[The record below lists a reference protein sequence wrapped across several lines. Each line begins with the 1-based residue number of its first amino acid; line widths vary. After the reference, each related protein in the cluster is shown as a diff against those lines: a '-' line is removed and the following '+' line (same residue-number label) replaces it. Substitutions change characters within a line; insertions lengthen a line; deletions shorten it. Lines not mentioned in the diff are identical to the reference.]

1 MKRILIGGAIA
12 GALLWSG
19 VISAMQDGCRTL
31 ETNVRQNSTQ
41 VSGGSRTVRLENALC
56 RLELRTRGDIA
67 YSPDFRGIATVSP
80 GGSFTL
86 EEREGGV
93 HRRLTL
99 TWRSGAPESSYQ
111 VGGRTQAFDAIAQAW
126 LADRLLLLY
135 RSNGLAAP
143 ERAAWLLRTQGLDAV
158 LAEAERVGSSSGR
171 AAYLAA
177 AFAHPA
183 IDGQRIARVLREALP
198 AASTAQGN
206 LLTQV
211 AARRPIEPELAAAL
225 LDATRSLSSSTR
237 QREVLLA
244 AAAPDAPRTLVG
256 GALDAAASITSAS
269 SRDAVLAHVAQHHT
283 FDDDLL
289 AAYLAAAEGMASS
302 TALRSALEAAV
313 RKPELTQAQLA
324 RVLRASTA
332 ITSTAARADFLVATA
347 QRELAGDALAAY
359 LQAARSI
366 PGSSQRSRALD
377 ALQ

>member
-1 MKRILIGGAIA
+1 MKRILFGGAIA

-19 VISAMQDGCRTL
+19 VISATQDGCRTL
-31 ETNVRQNSTQ
+31 ETNVRQNITQ
-41 VSGGSRTVRLENALC
+41 ASGGSLTLKLENALC

-99 TWRSGAPESSYQ
+99 TERSGAPKSSYQ
-111 VGGRTQAFDAIAQAW
+111 VGGRAQAFDATAQAW

-135 RSNGLAAP
+135 RSNGLAGT
-143 ERAAWLLRTQGLDAV
+143 ERAAWMLRTQGLDAV
-158 LAEAERVGSSSGR
+158 LAGAERVESSAGR
-171 AAYLAA
+171 SAYLAA
-177 AFAHPA
+177 AFAHPS
-183 IDGQRIARVLREALP
+183 IDGQRITRVLREGLP
-198 AASTAQGN
+198 ASSSAQGN
-206 LLTQV
+206 LLTQA

-225 LDATRSLSSSTR
+225 FDATRSLSSSTR

-244 AAAPDAPRTLVG
+244 AAAPGAPHTLVV
-256 GALDAAASITSAS
+256 GALNAATSITSTSGRA
-269 SRDAVLAHVAQHHT
+269 AVLAHVAEHHT
-283 FDDDLL
+283 FDDAVL
-289 AAYLAAAEGMASS
+289 AAYLAAAEDMTSS
-302 TALRSALEAAV
+302 SSLRTALEAAV
-313 RKPELTQAQLA
+313 RRPELTQAQLA

-332 ITSTAARADFLVATA
+332 ITSAAGRADFLVATA

-359 LQAARSI
+359 LQAARAI
-366 PGSSQRSRALD
+366 PSSSQQTRALD

>member
-1 MKRILIGGAIA
+1 LPRR
-12 GALLWSG
+12 
-19 VISAMQDGCRTL
+19 SA
-31 ETNVRQNSTQ
+31 S
-41 VSGGSRTVRLENALC
+41 
-56 RLELRTRGDIA
+56 
-67 YSPDFRGIATVSP
+67 
-80 GGSFTL
+80 
-86 EEREGGV
+86 
-93 HRRLTL
+93 
-99 TWRSGAPESSYQ
+99 
-111 VGGRTQAFDAIAQAW
+111 
-126 LADRLLLLY
+126 
-135 RSNGLAAP
+135 
-143 ERAAWLLRTQGLDAV
+143 
-158 LAEAERVGSSSGR
+158 EAR
-171 AAYLAA
+171 
-177 AFAHPA
+177 
-183 IDGQRIARVLREALP
+183 P
-198 AASTAQGN
+198 AARY
-206 LLTQV
+206 
-211 AARRPIEPELAAAL
+211 AARRPIEPEVAAAL